1 MNVKIVTGL
10 LVTITSLLAVF
21 FIIKQNFN
29 LAVLFITLMFTITN
43 TIRAKDMKRQ
53 GYEKEAKWMKAM
65 AIFFGI
71 ATLGILVTIL
81 F

>member
-21 FIIKQNFN
+21 FIFKQNFN

-43 TIRAKDMKRQ
+43 TVRARDMKKK
-53 GYEKEAKWMKAM
+53 GYEKEAKWMQAM
-65 AIFFGI
+65 ATFFGI
-71 ATLGILVTIL
+71 ATLGILAIIL

>member
-1 MNVKIVTGL
+1 MNPKVISGV

-21 FIIKQNFN
+21 FVIKQNFN

-43 TIRAKDMKRQ
+43 TFRAKDMARK
-53 GYEKEAKWMKAM
+53 GYEKEAKWMKGM
-65 AIFFGI
+65 AAFFGI
-71 ATLGILVTIL
+71 ATLVVLGMII

>member
-1 MNVKIVTGL
+1 MNPKVISGI
-10 LVTITSLLAVF
+10 LVTITSILAVF

-43 TIRAKDMKRQ
+43 SFRAKDMARQ
-53 GYEKEAKWMKAM
+53 GYEKEAKWMKGM
-65 AIFFGI
+65 ATFFGI
-71 ATLGILVTIL
+71 ATLVVLVMII

>member
-1 MNVKIVTGL
+1 MNAKVVSGVLIV
-10 LVTITSLLAVF
+10 ITSLLAVF

-29 LAVLFITLMFTITN
+29 LAVLFISLMFTITN
-43 TIRAKDMKRQ
+43 AFRAKDMARQ
-53 GYEKEAKWMKAM
+53 GYEKEAKWMKGV

-71 ATLGILVTIL
+71 ATLILLSMLI